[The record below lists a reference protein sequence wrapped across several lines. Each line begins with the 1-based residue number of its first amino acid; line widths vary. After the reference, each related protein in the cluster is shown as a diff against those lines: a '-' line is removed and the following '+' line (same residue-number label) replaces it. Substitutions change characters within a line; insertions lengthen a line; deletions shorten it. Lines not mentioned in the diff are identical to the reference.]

1 MKMYTVD
8 VDSIHSVRMMQW
20 LIVFLLILLGISSSV
35 EINAVVHGEGNV
47 VNRSNSQVVS
57 LSKGGVIADLYC
69 HEGDYVH
76 KGQELAKIINHDIDK
91 DFEQKKV
98 KAKQLQKKINDLS
111 YFISNNL
118 NVIDYFNYANVE
130 DPEIIS
136 NSKTINDQIQSK
148 QSESK
153 GAESEIHGLEEE
165 VKNKKEEYNLSA
177 KEINIIEPLV
187 KKGISP
193 LSNLLV
199 KKQSA
204 VRLQSEISEI
214 NNQIVSKN
222 NFIDLKGNEISTI
235 RQDYLHSIQK
245 KLQDSEN
252 DLSILNAE
260 LKIIGLQRSENIVHS
275 PVEGVIYNVNK
286 NAMTIGGVISSTEML
301 FEIKP
306 VDKHIRA
313 EVKINPKYRDQIFVG
328 EKTTI
333 SIESIVNSRRQP
345 YPAIIE
351 SISPDIIE
359 SKDNAGLKEYY
370 KWCALFIAKWIGY
383 CRYVFGYC
391 SCGENTS

>member
-1 MKMYTVD
+1 
-8 VDSIHSVRMMQW
+8 
-20 LIVFLLILLGISSSV
+20 
-35 EINAVVHGEGNV
+35 
-47 VNRSNSQVVS
+47 
-57 LSKGGVIADLYC
+57 
-69 HEGDYVH
+69 
-76 KGQELAKIINHDIDK
+76 
-91 DFEQKKV
+91 
-98 KAKQLQKKINDLS
+98 
-111 YFISNNL
+111 
-118 NVIDYFNYANVE
+118 
-130 DPEIIS
+130 

-153 GAESEIHGLEEE
+153 GAESEIHGLTEE
-165 VKNKKEEYNLSA
+165 VKNKKEEYSLSA

-199 KKQSA
+199 KKQGA
-204 VRLQSEISEI
+204 IRLQSEISEI

-222 NFIDLKGNEISTI
+222 NFIDLKGKEISTI

-260 LKIIGLQRSENIVHS
+260 LKIINLQRSENIVHS

-286 NAMTIGGVISSTEML
+286 NAMTIGGVISPTEML

-306 VDKHIRA
+306 VDKHVRA

-333 SIESIVNSRRQP
+333 SIESIVNSRRRP

-351 SISPDIIE
+351 NISPDIIE
-359 SKDNAGLKEYY
+359 SKDNTGLKEYY
-370 KWCALFIAKWIGY
+370 KVMVEFYVSEGDLSNIKPGMIVDANIITGKHTILDYLMSPIAKTFKGAL
-383 CRYVFGYC
+383 
-391 SCGENTS
+391 SEPLPSDH

>member
-20 LIVFLLILLGISSSV
+20 LIVFLLILLGISSQA

-98 KAKQLQKKINDLS
+98 KAKQLQKKIKDLS
-111 YFISNNL
+111 YFISSNL
-118 NVIDYFNYANVE
+118 DVIDYFNYE
-130 DPEIIS
+130 DIDDPEIIS

-153 GAESEIHGLEEE
+153 GAESEIHGLTEE
-165 VKNKKEEYNLSA
+165 VKNKKEEYSLSA

-199 KKQSA
+199 KKQGA
-204 VRLQSEISEI
+204 IRLQSEISEI

-222 NFIDLKGNEISTI
+222 NFIDLKGKEISTI

-260 LKIIGLQRSENIVHS
+260 LKIINLQRSENIVHS
-275 PVEGVIYNVNK
+275 PVEGVIYLSL
-286 NAMTIGGVISSTEML
+286 I
-301 FEIKP
+301 
-306 VDKHIRA
+306 HI
-313 EVKINPKYRDQIFVG
+313 
-328 EKTTI
+328 
-333 SIESIVNSRRQP
+333 
-345 YPAIIE
+345 
-351 SISPDIIE
+351 
-359 SKDNAGLKEYY
+359 
-370 KWCALFIAKWIGY
+370 
-383 CRYVFGYC
+383 
-391 SCGENTS
+391 